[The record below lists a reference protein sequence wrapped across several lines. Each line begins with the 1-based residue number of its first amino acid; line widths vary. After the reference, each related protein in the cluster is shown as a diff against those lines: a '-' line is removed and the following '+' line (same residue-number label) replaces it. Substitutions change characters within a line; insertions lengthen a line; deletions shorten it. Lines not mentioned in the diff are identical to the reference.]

1 MVDSSADV
9 VIDLF
14 PRVPSG
20 DFALI
25 TDPPFP
31 TSEVLDSFALLIFSF
46 TSISAAAAE
55 IVVLSKVCV
64 KVVCCSPLS
73 STLGSRFSG
82 VLSVSAL
89 FLLPFPC
96 CCSCPL
102 FLGGRW
108 HSAADVV
115 VVVVV
120 VIVDDRSGNESSVV
134 DFTFPLG
141 VRGGATDSTGSTADG
156 IGEDDLGD
164 DPPPLNKFAIFSLDV
179 SSSIASIVDR
189 PEVCAFRNAVET
201 VMTLVASSKLIPIVS
216 IVLNICY
223 YPARMKRLEILV

>member
-1 MVDSSADV
+1 MVSSSVSCVMLRVLGLLMVDSSVAV
-9 VIDLF
+9 VIDRF
-14 PRVPSG
+14 PRAPSG

-25 TDPPFP
+25 AAPPFP
-31 TSEVLDSFALLIFSF
+31 PSEVLDSFALLIFSF

-55 IVVLSKVCV
+55 IVLSKVCV

-73 STLGSRFSG
+73 CSTLGSRFSG

-108 HSAADVV
+108 HCAANV

-120 VIVDDRSGNESSVV
+120 VIIDDRGGNWNDSSVV
-134 DFTFPLG
+134 DFIFPLG

-156 IGEDDLGD
+156 IGEDELGD
-164 DPPPLNKFAIFSLDV
+164 DPPPLKKFAVFSLDV
-179 SSSIASIVDR
+179 NSSIASIVVR
-189 PEVCAFRNAVET
+189 PEV
-201 VMTLVASSKLIPIVS
+201 
-216 IVLNICY
+216 
-223 YPARMKRLEILV
+223 